1 MADRHVRFT
10 VPPSGQPTITV
21 DEVDISNRVSHI
33 TIDMAARDTRPDIEV
48 TLAARSLDVFA
59 GRANVHVDE
68 TTRAALVALGW
79 TPPPLTAR
87 ELGLTGEPRIADD
100 PQPNS
105 VAGAV
110 LRTAIRHGGL

>member
-59 GRANVHVDE
+59 GRANTGLLRGLSDL
-68 TTRAALVALGW
+68 TAGFGTATVAL
-79 TPPPLTAR
+79 
-87 ELGLTGEPRIADD
+87 
-100 PQPNS
+100 
-105 VAGAV
+105 AV
-110 LRTAIRHGGL
+110 WIMW